1 MRSLVPQ
8 YGKSRVLVLGY
19 KDVVSVAKSYG
30 FERVVTVPELHA
42 RHPSAYPFYEP
53 EDLGSVTDTEASGD
67 NNGNDNDNADEVVG
81 AVLVMHDPVDW
92 ARELQLTCDVLH
104 SGGVSGVDT
113 HAQQQ
118 VPLFI
123 SNPDFVF
130 SATHP
135 EPRFAQGAFNSCLA
149 HLYEKTYGVPLKVT
163 ECGKPH
169 RVTYALA
176 EEILLDQW
184 LRAGEEDI
192 PAPSSTLSPSAP
204 ASSTSASSSSPASSS
219 SSSSSSSSL
228 PEDFRFYGIGD
239 NPRADIRGANDAGD
253 AWTSVL
259 VRTGVFDHAGEGQA
273 NDVTD
278 PADIVCDDVEKA
290 VEQILRR
297 EDVV

>member
-1 MRSLVPQ
+1 M
-8 YGKSRVLVLGY
+8 
-19 KDVVSVAKSYG
+19 
-30 FERVVTVPELHA
+30 
-42 RHPSAYPFYEP
+42 
-53 EDLGSVTDTEASGD
+53 
-67 NNGNDNDNADEVVG
+67 
-81 AVLVMHDPVDW
+81 
-92 ARELQLTCDVLH
+92 TCDVLH

-113 HAQQQ
+113 HAPQQ

-149 HLYEKTYGVPLKVT
+149 HLYEKTYGVPLTVT

-176 EEILLDQW
+176 EEILFDQW
-184 LRAGEEDI
+184 LRAGEGDI
-192 PAPSSTLSPSAP
+192 PAPSSTLSLSPPPPASLTSTATTTSP
-204 ASSTSASSSSPASSS
+204 ASSSSSSSHASSSPASSS
-219 SSSSSSSSL
+219 SSSSSASPL

-259 VRTGVFDHAGEGQA
+259 VRTGVFDHAGEGKA
-273 NDVTD
+273 NDETD
-278 PADIVCDDVEKA
+278 PADIVCDDVERA

-297 EDVV
+297 EDVVYTAV